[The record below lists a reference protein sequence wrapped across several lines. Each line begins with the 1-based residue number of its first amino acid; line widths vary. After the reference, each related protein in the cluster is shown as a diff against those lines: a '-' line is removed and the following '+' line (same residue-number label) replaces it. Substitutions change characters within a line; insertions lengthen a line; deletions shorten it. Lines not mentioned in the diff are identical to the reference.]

1 MAKILKTLSSIKLTF
16 FLFGLLVL
24 AIGLGTIFPQQGSP
38 EDYIKTFG
46 KAGYERFKALGL
58 FDLYYTWWFISLGL
72 VLFVNLTLCAWERLK
87 GSRVITYSWKERKKQ
102 GLRYTSIAFHIGF
115 ILCFTGLFIS
125 YLLAQE
131 GEVMVYPDKPAY
143 ISIEGKD
150 TRLARLA
157 SFRVLNIKPLDF
169 LTPGQG
175 KALEVRLERFDTEYE
190 WHQGVKF
197 SRSVKGKL
205 ALAAGP
211 VVLDGEAEPYF
222 PRDWRSTLALYNG
235 GVLVKR
241 KTIEVNDPL
250 HYKGITIYQ
259 SSYDQ
264 KFDLIINNAKRVIVT
279 SNEPFEI
286 PGLPGK
292 FKTGTVYLGSLYKGG
307 NWEEIRP
314 RTTLFSLPEEAE
326 GKESGRPERLGV
338 LYKGRPF
345 YLQGLS
351 LTMANIREGSGL
363 SYRYDPGVPVLWVAT
378 IIILVGMT
386 IRVYGLL
393 GKG

>member
-1 MAKILKTLSSIKLTF
+1 MAKILKTLSSIKFTF
-16 FLFGLLVL
+16 VLFGLLVL
-24 AIGLGTIFPQQGSP
+24 AIGLGTLFPQQGSP
-38 EDYIKTFG
+38 EEYIKTFG

-58 FDLYYTWWFISLGL
+58 FDLYHTWWFLTLGL
-72 VLFVNLTLCAWERLK
+72 ALFVNLTLCAVERLK
-87 GSRVITYSWKERKKQ
+87 GSRVITYSWKEWKRQ
-102 GLRYTSIAFHIGF
+102 GLRYTSIAFHIGLV
-115 ILCFTGLFIS
+115 LCFIGLFIS

-143 ISIEGKD
+143 ISVEGG

-157 SFRVLNIKPLDF
+157 SLRVLNIKPLAF
-169 LTPGQG
+169 LAPRQG
-175 KALEVRLERFDTEYE
+175 KALEIRLERFDTEYE

-197 SRSVKGKL
+197 SKSVKGKL

-250 HYKGITIYQ
+250 YYKGITIYQ
-259 SSYDQ
+259 VSYDQ
-264 KFDLIINNAKRVIVT
+264 KFDLIIENSKRIIVT
-279 SNEPFEI
+279 PNEPFEI
-286 PGLPGK
+286 SGLPGK

-314 RTTLFSLPEEAE
+314 RATLFSLPEEAKS
-326 GKESGRPERLGV
+326 GKPERLGV
-338 LYKGRPF
+338 LYEGRPF

-378 IIILVGMT
+378 SIVLVGMA